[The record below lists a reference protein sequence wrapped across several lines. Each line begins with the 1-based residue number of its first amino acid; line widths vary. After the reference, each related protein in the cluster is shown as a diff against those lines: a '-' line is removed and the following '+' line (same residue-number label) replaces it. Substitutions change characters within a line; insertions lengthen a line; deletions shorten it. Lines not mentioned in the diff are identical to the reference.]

1 MTSNQR
7 RPRDFRAVDLH
18 RLMEHNRLEDLRGR
32 HRIVRELVQP
42 SANDSALE
50 IGCAQ
55 GYMVNLYL
63 RQRVRR
69 VVGLDIDPEDLARAR
84 AYAVAHP
91 DSGCVPDFLIG
102 SAESLP
108 LPDNC
113 FSLVYCMDVLE
124 HVDIPPRAAAEAQRV
139 LAPGG
144 RLVITVPGDWLF
156 NFLDPHYPEHRH
168 YRAGQIIDLFPGLE
182 VTAVHRTALLWSVFW
197 GTYVRFVLSR
207 ATRLIPGQRSR
218 AAALQRVNAVM
229 GRIADL
235 DCRRNYGFGAAL
247 AVVFRKPADR

>member
-1 MTSNQR
+1 
-7 RPRDFRAVDLH
+7 VDLH
-18 RLMEHNRLEDLRGR
+18 RLMEHTPARGSTRR
-32 HRIVRELVQP
+32 HRIVRELVHP
-42 SANDSALE
+42 SADDSALE

-91 DSGCVPDFLIG
+91 DSGAVPDFLIG

-124 HVDIPPRAAAEAQRV
+124 HVDIPPRARQR
-139 LAPGG
+139 
-144 RLVITVPGDWLF
+144 RSEFWL
-156 NFLDPHYPEHRH
+156 
-168 YRAGQIIDLFPGLE
+168 
-182 VTAVHRTALLWSVFW
+182 
-197 GTYVRFVLSR
+197 
-207 ATRLIPGQRSR
+207 
-218 AAALQRVNAVM
+218 
-229 GRIADL
+229 
-235 DCRRNYGFGAAL
+235 
-247 AVVFRKPADR
+247 PADGW